1 MELAKE
7 GLNIIYGAEATG
19 KTTFALMEVC
29 EFLKKGKKIVF
40 MDTENSFS
48 VERLNQIFGSH
59 FNKKLLDNLFLI
71 NVNNFSNQTKSLKQ
85 VEMLESIDLVIVD
98 SIGRHYRNELKA
110 DLKKVNNEMS
120 LQLNI
125 LKAINCKGTLILL
138 TNQVY
143 TQLNTNKIEIVGGN
157 MMRNWSTMLIELSK
171 NEDKRTMKIL
181 KPTQEEYRFEIVNEG
196 IKLILE

>member
-1 MELAKE
+1 MEFAKE

-19 KTTFALMEVC
+19 KTTLALMEVC

-40 MDTENSFS
+40 LDTENGFS
-48 VERLNQIFGSH
+48 VERLSQIFGSH
-59 FNKKLLDNLFLI
+59 FNNKLLDRIFLATAS
-71 NVNNFSNQTKSLKQ
+71 NFEGQTKALKQ
-85 VEMLESIDLVIVD
+85 IEKLENIDLIVVD

-110 DLKKVNNEMS
+110 NLKKINKEMS

-143 TQLNTNKIEIVGGN
+143 TQLDTNKVEIVGGN
-157 MMRNWSTMLIELSK
+157 MMRNWATMLIELSRVD
-171 NEDKRTMKIL
+171 DKRIMKIL
-181 KPTQEEYRFEIVNEG
+181 KPKQEEYNFEIVNEG
-196 IKLILE
+196 IKIIV